1 MGVSP
6 SGASCTISERSAQDA
21 ALLASAEEQVGP
33 AGGLLLL
40 LISAGATITDFSRFL
55 FFCKITSPSQI
66 GSLFSGCHTSP
77 CSQGSHGQ

>member
-6 SGASCTISERSAQDA
+6 SGASCIISERSAQDA

-55 FFCKITSPSQI
+55 FFCKITSPSQT